1 MTVRPFMSLTREG
14 FVIRD
19 SDRVLELILLHQKHV
34 INSRA
39 QGVDLNGGSALH
51 DRPIESEERV

>member
-1 MTVRPFMSLTREG
+1 MQPFVSLMREG
-14 FVIRD
+14 VVIGLN
-19 SDRVLELILLHQKHV
+19 SDQVLELILLHQKHV